1 MISLN
6 DIFMKIRDD
15 LYLTTKLKLMRELP
29 ENNNA
34 LYIGKFRIP
43 TKAHIKLI
51 EDSLKKFNKV
61 VICIVKAKKDKKES
75 LSFELQKEI
84 FKSLF
89 GDRVEIITHSSGNL
103 ISIINKSPIMIK
115 YVICGKD
122 REKSYEKQLEK
133 LQNVKLIV
141 YPRTDDISATN
152 LIKYLKECDLQNAK
166 KLMDK
171 RVYNKFIDKIL
182 KELNIECNN

>member
-6 DIFMKIRDD
+6 DVLMKIRDD

-34 LYIGKFRIP
+34 LYVGKFRVP

-51 EDSLKKFNKV
+51 KDVLKKFNKV
-61 VICIVKAKKDKKES
+61 VVCVVKSKKES
-75 LSFELQKEI
+75 KEAISFELQKEI
-84 FKSLF
+84 FEYLF
-89 GDRVEIITHSSGNL
+89 GDKVEVITHSSGNL
-103 ISIINKSPIMIK
+103 TSIVNKSPVMIK

-122 REKSYEKQLEK
+122 REKSYLKQLER

-141 YPRTDDISATN
+141 YPRNDDISATN
-152 LIKYLKECDLQNAK
+152 LIKALKECDFNNAK
-166 KLMDK
+166 KSMDK
-171 RVYNKFIDKIL
+171 DVYNKFIDKII
-182 KELNIECNN
+182 KELSLDCHK